1 MTYIVIGLG
10 NFGVSLAERLT
21 RMGHDVIG
29 VDSDINLVEEYKNTI
44 SSTICLNLTPLLSD
58 ESHVALIVL
67 MFVGRVGLISILSCL
82 VKPKQHLNYQYPSE
96 SIPIN

>member
-1 MTYIVIGLG
+1 M
-10 NFGVSLAERLT
+10 LA
-21 RMGHDVIG
+21 IG
-29 VDSDINLVEEYKNTI
+29 VGCLAWFEPNT
-44 SSTICLNLTPLLSD
+44 SLQALLFEAVSAFSTVGLSLNLTPLLSD
-58 ESHVALIVL
+58 ESHVVLIVL